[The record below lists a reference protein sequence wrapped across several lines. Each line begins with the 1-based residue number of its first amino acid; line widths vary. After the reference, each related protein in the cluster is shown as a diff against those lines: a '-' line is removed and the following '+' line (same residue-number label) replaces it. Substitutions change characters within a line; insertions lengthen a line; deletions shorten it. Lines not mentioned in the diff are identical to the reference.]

1 MMILIFLTCFFAGA
15 WGHSLYI
22 INKKSHEIARLRT
35 KLWAKG
41 LEA

>member
-1 MMILIFLTCFFAGA
+1 MLIFLTCFFAGA
-15 WGHSLYI
+15 WGHSLYVQ
-22 INKKSHEIARLRT
+22 NKQAHEIERLRS

>member
-1 MMILIFLTCFFAGA
+1 MIVFLLMCFFAGA

-22 INKKSHEIARLRT
+22 QNKQRHELERLRS
-35 KLWAKG
+35 KLWSKG

>member
-1 MMILIFLTCFFAGA
+1 MLIFLTCFFAGA

-22 INKKSHEIARLRT
+22 QNKQAREIARLRS
-35 KLWAKG
+35 KLWANS